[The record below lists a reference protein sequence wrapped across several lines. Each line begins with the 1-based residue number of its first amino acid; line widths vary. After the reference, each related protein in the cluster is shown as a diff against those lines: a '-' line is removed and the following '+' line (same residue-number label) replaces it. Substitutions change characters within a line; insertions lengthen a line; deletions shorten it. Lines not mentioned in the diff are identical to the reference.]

1 MPVVNI
7 ANWNE
12 VFAKRER
19 ELCGY
24 ASDFGREMRNEV
36 AGMCGNR
43 NHGIRTSLVSSH
55 LHSPPRLIKSRW
67 TVGHFVPFQL
77 LPPGCHHRG
86 HLPRIREFNPST

>member
-12 VFAKRER
+12 VFAKRES

-24 ASDFGREMRNEV
+24 ASDVGREMRNKVE
-36 AGMCGNR
+36 GMCGNR

-55 LHSPPRLIKSRW
+55 LHSPLRLIKSRW
-67 TVGHFVPFQL
+67 TA
-77 LPPGCHHRG
+77 G
-86 HLPRIREFNPST
+86 HLSPPNSYSLDATISSSTPRT